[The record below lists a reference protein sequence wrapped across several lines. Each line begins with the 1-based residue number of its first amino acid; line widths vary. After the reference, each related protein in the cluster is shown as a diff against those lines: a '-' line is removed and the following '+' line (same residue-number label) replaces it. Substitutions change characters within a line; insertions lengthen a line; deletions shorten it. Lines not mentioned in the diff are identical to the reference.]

1 MAADDEDLSIARV
14 ARDMRAILL
23 ELREVTKY
31 MKEAESEV
39 PEKARRF
46 IMYYHDVHDIYWLY
60 HENGQE
66 PPAFLKAEL
75 ERCAD
80 RYRHIVQD
88 QFGVGGAFEK
98 VRQDMTKRGGN
109 RYDHTKLIAGIHEE
123 NPT

>member
-1 MAADDEDLSIARV
+1 MTEEATDLHNL
-14 ARDMRAILL
+14 ARDIRELL
-23 ELREVTKY
+23 LLVRDVVKY
-31 MKEAESEV
+31 MKEAESEI

-46 IMYYHDVHDIYWLY
+46 IMYYHDVHDIVWLY

-66 PPAFLKAEL
+66 APEYVKREL
-75 ERCAD
+75 ERCSD

-88 QFGVGGAFEK
+88 LFGDQGAFEK

-123 NPT
+123 KHT

>member
-1 MAADDEDLSIARV
+1 MAEDDNDLSIARV

-23 ELREVTKY
+23 EIREVTRY
-31 MKEAESEV
+31 MKEAESEI

-46 IMYYHDVHDIYWLY
+46 IMYYHDVHDIVWLY

-66 PPAFLKAEL
+66 PPDFLKAEL

-80 RYRHIVQD
+80 RYRHIVKD
-88 QFGVGGAFEK
+88 LFEDGGTFEQ

-109 RYDHTKLIAGIHEE
+109 RYDHSRQIDWQK
-123 NPT
+123 